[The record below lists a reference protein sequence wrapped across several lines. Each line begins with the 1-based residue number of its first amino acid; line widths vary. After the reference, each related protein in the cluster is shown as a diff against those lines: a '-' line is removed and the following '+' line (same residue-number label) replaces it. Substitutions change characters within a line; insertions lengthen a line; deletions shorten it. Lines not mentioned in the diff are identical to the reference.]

1 MDGDVGEV
9 FAAPQGIGQPRSVL
23 GGLTRERARRIARD
37 FVREYRQDL
46 IFPYRIQLLANA
58 GHRQWYLEID
68 LQHLQQYSAV
78 LHDAILQKP
87 AECVHRG

>member
-1 MDGDVGEV
+1 MDEGEV
-9 FAAPQGIGQPRSVL
+9 FAAPQGLGQPRTAL
-23 GGLTRERARRIARD
+23 AGLTRERARHIARD